1 MVLVSKHEMFKSNLA
16 SLLRQ
21 KERHFLEFD
30 QFFYK
35 IWIPQKSF
43 GWFISLL
50 PDLVKN
56 RSLESLQKFLRA
68 DTCSE
73 KKREFFY
80 ILIIRVLISKN

>member
-35 IWIPQKSF
+35 IWTPKKKN
-43 GWFISLL
+43 
-50 PDLVKN
+50 LVG
-56 RSLESLQKFLRA
+56 LFL
-68 DTCSE
+68 
-73 KKREFFY
+73 FFR
-80 ILIIRVLISKN
+80 IL